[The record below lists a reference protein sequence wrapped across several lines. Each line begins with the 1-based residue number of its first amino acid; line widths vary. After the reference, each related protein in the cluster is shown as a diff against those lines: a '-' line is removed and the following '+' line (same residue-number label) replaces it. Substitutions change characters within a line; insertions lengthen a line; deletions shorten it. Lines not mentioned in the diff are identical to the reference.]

1 MGSGHETIVFCCR
14 ARTIRSCV
22 LTSTSGMSKLQKVSE
37 GFMRHILD
45 CVNNGYN
52 LARAF
57 VMLVGSYM

>member
-1 MGSGHETIVFCCR
+1 MTTYF
-14 ARTIRSCV
+14 
-22 LTSTSGMSKLQKVSE
+22 TSTSDMSNLQKVSE
-37 GFMRHILD
+37 GFMRYILD